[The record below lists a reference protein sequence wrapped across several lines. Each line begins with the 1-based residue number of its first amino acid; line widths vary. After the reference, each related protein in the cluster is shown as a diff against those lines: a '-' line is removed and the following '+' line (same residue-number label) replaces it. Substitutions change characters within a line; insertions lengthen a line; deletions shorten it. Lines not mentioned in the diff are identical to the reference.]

1 MSAEPQ
7 FSRLSLTEA
16 ETVLQALASVFGPSP
31 ASASER
37 QLPTVDDRYRTL
49 VEQLPAIVFMA
60 FLDEG
65 TGKAYVSPH
74 IEATLGFSQAEWLE
88 DPVRWY
94 QQIHPDDKARWSGE
108 AARLLLTGEPLRSVY
123 RVIAR
128 DRRVVWFHCEAK
140 IVHRDDGQPWFIH
153 GVGVRHHRFEAGR
166 ARAR

>member
-1 MSAEPQ
+1 MATEPLLLP
-7 FSRLSLTEA
+7 LSSLEA
-16 ETVLQALASVFGPSP
+16 EERAPGPG
-31 ASASER
+31 ACVRAGHAVDGRRER
-37 QLPTVDDRYRTL
+37 HQPTVDDRYRTL

-94 QQIHPDDKARWSGE
+94 QQIHPEDKARWSGE

-123 RVIAR
+123 RVHRPRPVAWSGSTAKRRSSIATT
-128 DRRVVWFHCEAK
+128 
-140 IVHRDDGQPWFIH
+140 G
-153 GVGVRHHRFEAGR
+153 GR
-166 ARAR
+166 GSSTAWRSTSPI